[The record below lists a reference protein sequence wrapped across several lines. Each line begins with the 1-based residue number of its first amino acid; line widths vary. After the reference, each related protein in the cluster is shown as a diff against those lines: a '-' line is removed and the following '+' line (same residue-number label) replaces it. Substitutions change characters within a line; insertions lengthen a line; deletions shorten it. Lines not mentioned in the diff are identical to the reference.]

1 MAPELG
7 VWDSRADN
15 SPEMVLRY
23 CASSAAVNKFSLHR
37 QTRKEERSPAKAA
50 QVTLGGAS
58 FFLLQCQVVLLRER
72 RKPEEEACSWSFINW
87 NFVMNGCE

>member
-15 SPEMVLRY
+15 CPEMVLRY
-23 CASSAAVNKFSLHR
+23 CASSAEVNKFSLHQ
-37 QTRKEERSPAKAA
+37 QTRKEERSPGKAA

-58 FFLLQCQVVLLRER
+58 FFLLQWWVVRLAGSRGR
-72 RKPEEEACSWSFINW
+72 RRRRAAGVSST
-87 NFVMNGCE
+87 GTAL